1 MKNAL
6 SKLLLCGLLLPLLAT
21 AGNENS
27 ARFSFG
33 VIAKPLNS
41 QTDSALLK
49 ESLAESD
56 ADNLAF
62 VVVNGIKPGNE
73 PCTDTIYQE
82 RKSLFDAAKNGL
94 VVSVAASDWAT
105 CRDGNRSIA
114 FEQMNRLRDM
124 FFSGDFSF
132 GDSKIVLARQ
142 SSMPKFRNYAEN
154 TRWRINDVVFATIN
168 LPANDNN
175 YVNAAGRNSEYEDR
189 QIANS
194 DWLER
199 IFITAKV
206 NKLDGIVLFCDGDP
220 LIRAE
225 HSLFFSSDN
234 RRKGFADIRKQILA
248 GAAKFHGKILIIHND
263 DAAHHASAGKGI
275 IWHGNIG
282 TLHVDGPWRKVT
294 VDASQPKLFSVA
306 SQAMP
311 MQARSP

>member
-311 MQARSP
+311 MQAHSP